1 MSEKLTGD
9 EYMELLQR
17 RLDEYVKAQRERI
30 AASGVTPRLSPF
42 PPLLT
47 WFIRPGDE
55 DLVELPPDPAPKV
68 REPRQYRPAS
78 YWRERVAAIE
88 AEMEAVAARASV
100 GDRAAAGGCA
110 LGPKRTAAHQKRA
123 DQALSRYVELDKKLQ
138 VAKGRLCSAQA
149 REARHEGARK

>member
-9 EYMELLQR
+9 EYMALLQQ
-17 RLDEYVKAQRERI
+17 RLDEYVEAQQKRI
-30 AASGVTPRLSPF
+30 EASGITPRLSPF

-47 WFIRPGDE
+47 WFVRPGDE

-78 YWRERVAAIE
+78 YWRERVTAIE
-88 AEMEAVAARASV
+88 AQMEAVAARASV

-123 DQALSRYVELDKKLQ
+123 DQALTRYIALEKQLS
-138 VAKGRLCSAQA
+138 VAQGRLCSAQA
-149 REARHEGARK
+149 REARHAPCIQ